1 MALNDSLDI
10 SYQTIYAE
18 LVQRS
23 LDETFASEFSSNGR
37 FVAVDVKGKKYWY
50 FDTPRPGGGPQER
63 RYVGPTDDP
72 EITRRV
78 EAFKDLK
85 ADIKTRRSLVSTL
98 TRQAHLPRPPIVTG
112 NVVEALAKAGFFRL
126 RGVLVGTVAYQCYSA
141 ILARRLDSAIMQTG
155 DADFAQFQDVSVA
168 VGDSLPPILEVLR
181 AVDPTFREIPS
192 QTDGR
197 FSTQFVSRDKFKVEF
212 LTPNRGSADNDGKP
226 VTMPA
231 LGGAAAFPLRFLDY
245 LIYQPVRALLL
256 HGAGVPV
263 VIPAPE
269 RYAVHKLIVAS
280 RRIKERDM
288 AVKSAKDRLQARAI
302 FDAMIRNRQHAELGA
317 AYMEAWDRGD
327 SWREAI
333 TQSVSSYDE
342 RTRTYL
348 REELAKAVTGLDAD
362 PAEYELAERPVSDET
377 VEATSVP
384 GKRT

>member
-18 LVQRS
+18 LAQRS

-181 AVDPTFREIPS
+181 TVDPTFREIPS

-226 VTMPA
+226 VKMPA

-245 LIYQPVRALLL
+245 LIYQPVRARVAARRRRPRRDSRSRAIRRAQTHRRIQADQGARHGDQEREGPSASARDLRCHDQESPACRARCRL
-256 HGAGVPV
+256 HGGMGQRRFLARGHQAKCFQLRREDANVSARRTCEGGDRPRRRSRGV
-263 VIPAPE
+263 
-269 RYAVHKLIVAS
+269 
-280 RRIKERDM
+280 
-288 AVKSAKDRLQARAI
+288 
-302 FDAMIRNRQHAELGA
+302 
-317 AYMEAWDRGD
+317 
-327 SWREAI
+327 
-333 TQSVSSYDE
+333 
-342 RTRTYL
+342 
-348 REELAKAVTGLDAD
+348 
-362 PAEYELAERPVSDET
+362 
-377 VEATSVP
+377 
-384 GKRT
+384 